1 MLNRWKTLIRLEA
14 LCKKHGATMT
24 DHKHPSKE
32 HWTLHAP
39 PNKVF
44 VRDPILAPEPSKTV
58 EWDEKNLVG
67 IIGWVKMYLSCLE
80 EEQQQ

>member
-1 MLNRWKTLIRLEA
+1 MLNRWKTIDRIDA
-14 LCKKHGATMT
+14 LCKKHGVIWMENTAERKIDFT
-24 DHKHPSKE
+24 
-32 HWTLHAP
+32 AP

-44 VRDPILAPEPSKTV
+44 VRDPILAPEPRKTV

-80 EEQQQ
+80 EEKQQ